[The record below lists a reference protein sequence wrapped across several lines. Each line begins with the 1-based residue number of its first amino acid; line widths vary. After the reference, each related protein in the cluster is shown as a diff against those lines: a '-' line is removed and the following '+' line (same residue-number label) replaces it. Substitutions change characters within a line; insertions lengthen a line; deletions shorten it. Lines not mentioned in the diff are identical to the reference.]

1 MKSPRRPIPW
11 RVAVD
16 CMDKIMFSTEALLRG
31 NAPTNIVL
39 ESFVSECT
47 QRSVDWSS
55 PEEGQRAFA
64 GLVQTAVIGGSRP
77 SSDGVGRHH
86 YPRAFPPPGMYL
98 RSLLK
103 RYTSMLEQKGG
114 VEVEDNDLADAMASY
129 AFGSANRRGSA
140 APVGPAAGDGA
151 PNPNDSGY
159 SSYRLPDG
167 GLVGIRVHP
176 HHNDLG
182 VRKVW
187 EAGAALA
194 EYLLAHPEHVDDRIV
209 VELGAGVGLTGI
221 VVSGM
226 CHPRRVHMT
235 DLTQDCLSNME
246 HNIEV
251 NGDWLAERGVNNDNF
266 DDDAE
271 EEGQRCCTCG
281 YLDWEQFADEG
292 TPVDLSLK
300 YGAVRISD
308 ADVLLAADVVY
319 DWKAIPDLVR
329 TTRRLLLQPNAV
341 ATSARKAI
349 FATTYRNKETFDFF
363 ECELQKGGIS
373 CDYVPKE
380 EMDSL
385 DRIFPCYFIQARE
398 EVRICTMSIA
408 ATSPC

>member
-1 MKSPRRPIPW
+1 MHPAFRRLVVPGGRAESFRWTGPDRRHRRISAVVGRRRSPSLSSCLPTPRHVPS
-11 RVAVD
+11 
-16 CMDKIMFSTEALLRG
+16 FFTEALH
-31 NAPTNIVL
+31 
-39 ESFVSECT
+39 
-47 QRSVDWSS
+47 VDAGA
-55 PEEGQRAFA
+55 EG
-64 GLVQTAVIGGSRP
+64 G
-77 SSDGVGRHH
+77 
-86 YPRAFPPPGMYL
+86 
-98 RSLLK
+98 
-103 RYTSMLEQKGG
+103 
-114 VEVEDNDLADAMASY
+114 
-129 AFGSANRRGSA
+129 GSA

-266 DDDAE
+266 NDDAE

-380 EMDSL
+380 EIDSL